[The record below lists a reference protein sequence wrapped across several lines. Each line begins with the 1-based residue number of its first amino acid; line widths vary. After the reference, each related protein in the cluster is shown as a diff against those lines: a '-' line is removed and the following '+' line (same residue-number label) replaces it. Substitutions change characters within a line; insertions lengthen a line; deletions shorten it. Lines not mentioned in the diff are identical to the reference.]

1 MCTLGDPTGAMRRQV
16 DKNGK
21 LAVDL
26 LLFDGGRPETPSGS
40 VLRESLLM
48 DRRKDVL
55 DEVNRY
61 NSVDLFCP

>member
-1 MCTLGDPTGAMRRQV
+1 MLGGPMGAMRRQV
-16 DKNGK
+16 DRNGK

-26 LLFDGGRPETPSGS
+26 LLFDGGRPETPTGS

-48 DRRKDVL
+48 DGRKDVL

-61 NSVDLFCP
+61 NPIDLFCP